1 MSKAPR
7 SGRVLNPADASLV
20 KAMLGRHDRQHDIA
34 AYFAVNGGRIGEI
47 SKGRTFPSVAPA
59 TSNIPSSAPYLVI
72 PSSVRADA
80 DALATDLS
88 ALGASVATQA
98 KLNRIIQAME
108 ASRIARRGK

>member
-7 SGRVLNPADASLV
+7 SGRDLNNTDAALV
-20 KAMLGRHDRQHDIA
+20 KTMLNRLDRQHDIA

-47 SKGRTFPSVAPA
+47 SKGKTFSSVAPA
-59 TSNIPSSAPYLVI
+59 ASSVPPSAPYLVI

-80 DALATDLS
+80 DALASDLS
-88 ALGASVATQA
+88 AIGAPVATQA
-98 KLNRIIQAME
+98 RLNRIIQAME